1 MTKKQEQTEEDPA
14 LQDGEKPML
23 TSAAG
28 RGEARKAQQCHSAI
42 PGDGQSIPSDP
53 EQSSSTKGTGNSAE
67 ENGATERA
75 RDPVFLEQ
83 VK

>member
-1 MTKKQEQTEEDPA
+1 MF
-14 LQDGEKPML
+14 

-28 RGEARKAQQCHSAI
+28 RGEVRKAQQCHSAI
-42 PGDGQSIPSDP
+42 PGDGQRIPLDS

-75 RDPVFLEQ
+75 RDSMFLEQ
-83 VK
+83 VKEIRTQKSLSETPSWC